1 MKSRFND
8 IFDKFHCCHC
18 NACRFTVMAL
28 SLNLLEAKYIAV
40 KSTERDDVI
49 KNADDSH
56 IKATII
62 QSILKLMISPI
73 H

>member
-1 MKSRFND
+1 
-8 IFDKFHCCHC
+8 
-18 NACRFTVMAL
+18 MAL
-28 SLNLLEAKYIAV
+28 SLNILEAKYIAV
-40 KSTERDDVI
+40 KTTEKEDVI

-62 QSILKLMISPI
+62 QSILKLMINPI